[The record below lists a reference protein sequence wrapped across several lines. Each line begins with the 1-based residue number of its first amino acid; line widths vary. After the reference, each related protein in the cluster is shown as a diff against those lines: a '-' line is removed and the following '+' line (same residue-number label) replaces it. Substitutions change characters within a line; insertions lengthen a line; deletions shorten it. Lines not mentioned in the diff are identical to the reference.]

1 MARTVLSLE
10 RLSLDCSEY
19 MGTTVCPKATSPL
32 SGCSC
37 PIIILNSVDLPEPL
51 PPMMPAQH
59 ATHHATYQADEWHC
73 RPKDLKRDGA

>member
-1 MARTVLSLE
+1 MVRTVLSLE

-19 MGTTVCPKATSPL
+19 MGTTVCPSATSPL

-59 ATHHATYQADEWHC
+59 VAPQTHEW
-73 RPKDLKRDGA
+73 RGWPRSLKCNG